1 MTYVGLFYGRLVYFT
16 AILVYGVTISY
27 NLWSFGIFDT
37 VLVCCIKKNL
47 ATLIR
52 MSQHDKLLQST
63 KTLRSMI
70 SRTPYFYHNRIPPI
84 LKDNKELLSRTEA
97 KHKNPKCR
105 VTYWRKDKKGHSADR
120 DIVGR
125 NVIADIYRTD
135 PA

>member
-37 VLVCCIKKNL
+37 VLVCCTKKNL

-52 MSQHDKLLQST
+52 MSQHDKLLPST

-70 SRTPYFYHNRIPPI
+70 M
-84 LKDNKELLSRTEA
+84 
-97 KHKNPKCR
+97 
-105 VTYWRKDKKGHSADR
+105 
-120 DIVGR
+120 
-125 NVIADIYRTD
+125 
-135 PA
+135 